1 MAMLPAGSGTTST
14 ALRGSRAPYVR
25 PRETLPHASQP
36 AEIAHGALSAS
47 SAALAGFVAASCS
60 TKHSRR
66 QRPGTQL
73 CATDSTV
80 ELSSKSGT
88 VTVAAPSIDRAPVA
102 APATSAPSWREEYW
116 FPVASTLELDP
127 DRPTPVRIDGLDLV
141 VWKNPRTEGREEGW
155 QVFADMCPH
164 RLAPLS
170 EGRIEKSTGCLQCA
184 YHGWE
189 FETNGSCQRIPQVE
203 EGAAKKMR
211 ANPRAQAVAFPSE
224 VGLGLVWVW
233 LGKSEPKGLPEDI
246 VNFENT
252 HLGPQVVVSSY
263 TRDLPYTYDGLIE
276 NLMDV
281 SHIPFAHHGL
291 QGTRDDAVPVWMSV
305 PKVHDT
311 PDEDGNLITFEFKDR
326 TMKKNRGASFALR
339 SPFFFYYDGEF
350 EQEQDKEG
358 EGGTVTS
365 TTSQQA
371 SAGRRFRLN
380 VACVPVDPGRSR
392 AFILNLRGAN
402 DKPTFFEGLPRWI
415 GHVFSNRFLDSD
427 LAFLHYQDRN
437 LRYGPRSVEKWNS
450 GYYMPGS
457 SDRSIGAWRQWL
469 TSQGARC
476 VQADTEASQVPPS
489 PPKRSELLDRF
500 TQHTQHC
507 VHCREALAGIEMWT
521 QVMIVA
527 GLISLVLDRSGAPL
541 TPLWVLIEVLAVV
554 AIVAMQWLKQQFYF
568 VDYEHYK
575 S

>member
-1 MAMLPAGSGTTST
+1 MLPAGSGAGTAA
-14 ALRGSRAPYVR
+14 ALRGTRAPVVR
-25 PRETLPHASQP
+25 PRETRLPASQL
-36 AEIAHGALSAS
+36 AEIAHGAVAAS
-47 SAALAGFVAASCS
+47 SAVLAGYIAASCS
-60 TKHSRR
+60 AKHTRR
-66 QRPGTQL
+66 QRSAIHL
-73 CATDSTV
+73 CATESTV
-80 ELSSKSGT
+80 EVASKAGT
-88 VTVAAPSIDRAPVA
+88 VTLAEPSIDRAPVA

-141 VWKNPRTEGREEGW
+141 VWKDPNSKESSEGW

-189 FETNGSCQRIPQVE
+189 FDTHGNNKRIPQVDE
-203 EGAAKKMR
+203 TSAKKMR
-211 ANPRAQAVAFPSE
+211 ANPRAQAVAFPSA

-233 LGKSEPKGLPEDI
+233 LGKSEPKGMPEDI
-246 VNFENT
+246 VQNT

-305 PKVHDT
+305 PKVNDK
-311 PDEDGNLITFEFKDR
+311 PDEDGNLITFDFKDR
-326 TMKKNRGASFALR
+326 TMKKNREASFALR

-350 EQEQDKEG
+350 EQEQGKDG
-358 EGGTVTS
+358 EGS
-365 TTSQQA
+365 TPF
-371 SAGRRFRLN
+371 GKRFRLN

-392 AFILNLRGAN
+392 AFILNLRGAD
-402 DKPTFFEGLPRWI
+402 DKPSFFEGLPRWI

-476 VQADTEASQVPPS
+476 VEAGTDASEVPPS
-489 PPKRSELLDRF
+489 PIKRSELLDRF

-507 VHCREALAGIEMWT
+507 VHCRQALAGIEMWT

-541 TPLWVLIEVLAVV
+541 TPLWVFVEVLAVV
-554 AIVAMQWLKQQFYF
+554 SIVAMQWLKQQFYF